1 MFGVSKASLL
11 PSFDELCKHI
21 LNRGWL
27 FDGWGEAIGTKRSPL
42 VAYPPLP
49 ESHLACAFKI
59 LWGRVVSYPPSFAD
73 SQSAGGWNSGA

>member
-27 FDGWGEAIGTKRSPL
+27 FEGGGEAIGTKRSPL
-42 VAYPPLP
+42 GAWARPT

-59 LWGRVVSYPPSFAD
+59 LWGRVVSYPPPFAD
-73 SQSAGGWNSGA
+73 SQSAGGWNSGV